1 MPNKSISKNAW
12 LYIGGKKA
20 GKIVGD
26 TLRII
31 KKSPSHFVRKYQGY
45 GISPETLSK
54 AEGAGCKYLLLI
66 GYDGEEF
73 RLKIR
78 EFIAA
83 ATPDSLGNFG
93 KQLFLSVKWLRW
105 YSSHV
110 PGYTNEPPPSQ
121 QQMSMFS

>member
-1 MPNKSISKNAW
+1 MPKKDNNTKW

-20 GKIVGD
+20 GQIVGD

-31 KKSPSHFVRKYQGY
+31 KKSQAHFVKKYQGY
-45 GISPETLSK
+45 GVSPETLSQ
-54 AEGAGCKYLLLI
+54 AEAKGAKYLHII
-66 GYDGEEF
+66 GYDREEF

-93 KQLFLSVKWLRW
+93 KQLFLSVRWLRW
-105 YSSHV
+105 YSSHA
-110 PGYTNEPPPSQ
+110 PTYPNQPPPTQ
-121 QQMSMFS
+121 PGLFG